1 MSSVKQAPK
10 PPVIGPPLLA
20 GIAFSLIWL
29 AAGALLLSLLLHFG
43 NMQENELGTY
53 ALIVHAASALAGGF
67 SSGRRSE
74 NKGWYNGGLLGG
86 IYGILVIIVSFLAEN
101 AGLSW
106 HTLLMIGTVLL
117 SGAFGGMIGVNLKR

>member
-10 PPVIGPPLLA
+10 QPVIGPPLLA

-29 AAGALLLSLLLHFG
+29 AAGALLLSFMLHFG

-53 ALIVHAASALAGGF
+53 ALLVHAASALAGGF
-67 SSGRRSE
+67 SSGKRSE
-74 NKGWYNGGLLGG
+74 RKGWYNGGLLGG

-101 AGLSW
+101 ASMSW
-106 HTLLMIGTVLL
+106 NSLLMLGAVLL
-117 SGAFGGMIGVNLKR
+117 AGALGGMVGVNLKR

>member
-10 PPVIGPPLLA
+10 PHVIGPPILA

-29 AAGALLLSLLLHFG
+29 AAGALLLSFMLHFG

-74 NKGWYNGGLLGG
+74 RKGWYNGGLLGG

-101 AGLSW
+101 ASMSW
-106 HTLLMIGTVLL
+106 NSLLMLGAVLL
-117 SGAFGGMIGVNLKR
+117 AGALGGMVGVNLKR